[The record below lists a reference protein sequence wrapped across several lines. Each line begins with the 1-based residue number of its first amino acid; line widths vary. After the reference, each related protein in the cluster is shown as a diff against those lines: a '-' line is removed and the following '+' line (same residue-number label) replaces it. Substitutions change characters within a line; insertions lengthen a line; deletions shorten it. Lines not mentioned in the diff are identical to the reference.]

1 MSTVARTR
9 KPAVPAAAA
18 LPVDAPGLLPSG
30 MPTPY
35 ATRLLRRMVNDP
47 SGRLLYLDHFSLK
60 SAPFQI
66 TPNPDFFYGAGD
78 RGHMLYALLYCLR
91 HGNGITT
98 LTGEVGT
105 GKTMLARML
114 LSCAPKALD
123 IAFIANPSLRR
134 AEVVP
139 VIADELGIDLSQ
151 APPAQGLRLLQR
163 ALIERYAAG
172 RRVVLVVDEAHAM
185 RLDVLEEIRLLSNLE
200 SASHK
205 LLQILLVGQDEL
217 RATLAQPAQR
227 PLRERITQ
235 RFHLAP
241 LAEDEVGP
249 YLAYRMQRAGGS
261 PEAFDPAA
269 ARLIARGSLGLIRRV
284 NILAD
289 KALMAAFIDNFP
301 RVMRSHVEL
310 ALNDAAFQAIRGTG
324 AARRPAGVKPSTLG
338 RLWRRYGLGRVG
350 PA

>member
-1 MSTVARTR
+1 MSTIAKAR
-9 KPAVPAAAA
+9 KIAAPA
-18 LPVDAPGLLPSG
+18 LPVDGPGLLPSG
-30 MPTPY
+30 MPTTA

-47 SGRLLYLDHFSLK
+47 AGRLLYLDHFSLK

-134 AEVVP
+134 ADVVP
-139 VIADELGIDLSQ
+139 VIADELGIDVSN
-151 APPAQGLRLLQR
+151 APAAQGLRLLQR
-163 ALIERYAAG
+163 ALIERYACG

-241 LAEDEVGP
+241 LAENEVGA
-249 YLAYRMQRAGGS
+249 YLAYRMQRAGAS
-261 PEAFDPAA
+261 PDTFDPAA
-269 ARLIARGSLGLIRRV
+269 AKMIARGSMGLIRRI

-289 KALMAAFIDNFP
+289 KSLMATYIDNFP

-310 ALNDAAFQAIRGTG
+310 ALNDAAFQAIRSGG
-324 AARRPAGVKPSTLG
+324 ARTRPAGGKPNPLG

-350 PA
+350 PR

>member
-1 MSTVARTR
+1 
-9 KPAVPAAAA
+9 
-18 LPVDAPGLLPSG
+18 
-30 MPTPY
+30 
-35 ATRLLRRMVNDP
+35 
-47 SGRLLYLDHFSLK
+47 
-60 SAPFQI
+60 
-66 TPNPDFFYGAGD
+66 
-78 RGHMLYALLYCLR
+78 
-91 HGNGITT
+91 
-98 LTGEVGT
+98 
-105 GKTMLARML
+105 
-114 LSCAPKALD
+114 
-123 IAFIANPSLRR
+123 
-134 AEVVP
+134 
-139 VIADELGIDLSQ
+139 
-151 APPAQGLRLLQR
+151 LQR

-241 LAEDEVGP
+241 LAADEVGA

-269 ARLIARGSLGLIRRV
+269 ARMIARGSLGLIRRI

-324 AARRPAGVKPSTLG
+324 ASRRPAAVKPSTLG